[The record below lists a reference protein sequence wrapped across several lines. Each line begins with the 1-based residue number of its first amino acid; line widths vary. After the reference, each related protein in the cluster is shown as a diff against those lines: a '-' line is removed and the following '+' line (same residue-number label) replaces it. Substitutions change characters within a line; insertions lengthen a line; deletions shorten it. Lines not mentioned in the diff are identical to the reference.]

1 MKTYLG
7 KLFFKW
13 RSYTPIPLLLATLV
27 LARPTR
33 WSLLGGM
40 AVAFLGEFIRIWSV
54 AYAGGATRTL
64 EPGVGRLIT
73 GGPFSYVRNPLYVGN
88 FLLSLGICLAAWP
101 WMPWMALVFIA
112 AFALQ
117 YGFIVAVE
125 EDTIRQSLGEEY
137 QRYYRAVPR
146 WLPRLRP
153 YSERYPERGDF
164 RAGLRSDRR
173 SIQTSCLVL
182 LVIAII
188 FAFRLV
194 KA

>member
-1 MKTYLG
+1 MKTCLG

-13 RSYTPIPLLLATLV
+13 RSYTPIPLLMATLF
-27 LARPTR
+27 LARPTL

-40 AVAFLGEFIRIWSV
+40 AVAFLGELIRIWSV

-137 QRYYRAVPR
+137 ERYSRAVPR

-173 SIQTSCLVL
+173 SIQTSCLAL
-182 LVIAII
+182 LVIVII
-188 FAFRLV
+188 FVFRLV